1 MSDTST
7 PTPTAAAPTAPPSEK
22 RVSCYCPRCR
32 MRSLMAPVLVI
43 TAGFLF
49 LIDQIVP
56 GIRFGQLWPVFMIVV
71 GVMLLLRS
79 SASVEGHRG

>member
-1 MSDTST
+1 MNDTST
-7 PTPTAAAPTAPPSEK
+7 PTPAAPPSDK
-22 RVSCYCPRCR
+22 HVRCYCARCR
-32 MRSLMAPVLVI
+32 MHSLMAPVLVI

>member
-1 MSDTST
+1 
-7 PTPTAAAPTAPPSEK
+7 
-22 RVSCYCPRCR
+22 

-49 LIDQIVP
+49 LIDQVVP

>member
-1 MSDTST
+1 MSDT
-7 PTPTAAAPTAPPSEK
+7 PTPTPAAAAPPAKKEHV
-22 RVSCYCPRCR
+22 RCYCARCR

-49 LIDQIVP
+49 LIDQVP
-56 GIRFGQLWPVFMIVV
+56 GVRFGQLWPVFMIVV